1 MRFAKMAAWLQE
13 DADSLAA
20 AAVGH
25 DKVIGDH
32 PHDGAAAGARELTG
46 WFTKKA
52 EGMLGQRR
60 RRFFVYDRE
69 HGGCIPIA

>member
-1 MRFAKMAAWLQE
+1 MAAWLQE
-13 DADSLAA
+13 DVDSLAA
-20 AAVGH
+20 VAVGH
-25 DKVIGDH
+25 DRA
-32 PHDGAAAGARELTG
+32 GAAGELTG

-69 HGGCIPIA
+69 HGEALPPA